1 MAICGCVCSWE
12 TQYTAT
18 VFPLNRKK
26 EKTLARLIEVTGR
39 QALDHHYRGNTVY
52 TWSWTVGGR
61 VVPVLNSFC
70 GSERYVYVLP
80 ILQYQ

>member
-1 MAICGCVCSWE
+1 M
-12 TQYTAT
+12 
-18 VFPLNRKK
+18 
-26 EKTLARLIEVTGR
+26 TGR

-61 VVPVLNSFC
+61 VLPVLNGIC